1 MSFLNGTD
9 PGLRQTKVPVVD
21 TYTAGSGFTAGSTTT
36 LTLSE
41 DPGSEN
47 ACEVS
52 FDGILQHGSTF
63 THSGTTLTFSS
74 AIPTGV
80 SEVQVRHAGAIPA
93 TTPADASVTQAK
105 LGNEAVNEAKLQ
117 VSNAPTNGYFLSA
130 QSGNTGGLTWAEA
143 GGGIVQVVH
152 TQIGSSA
159 SGTTTMPG
167 DNTTPQNSE
176 GVEFI
181 TRAITPT
188 SASNKLLIQAFLQC
202 TFSSGGDTISY
213 ALFQD
218 STADALA
225 SGIEFNDSTNV
236 FSPLSLTHYMTA
248 GTTSETTFKVRVG
261 TNSSGTMYLNKMA
274 SGGDMHNGL
283 LATTMTIWEISV

>member
-1 MSFLNGTD
+1 MPFLGSQPAEAALTTGDLGDDIVTLAKIASGTD
-9 PGLRQTKVPVVD
+9 GELITWDASGNPAAVGAGTSGHFLKSQGAGSVPVF
-21 TYTAGSGFTAGSTTT
+21 AA
-36 LTLSE
+36 
-41 DPGSEN
+41 
-47 ACEVS
+47 
-52 FDGILQHGSTF
+52 
-63 THSGTTLTFSS
+63 
-74 AIPTGV
+74 
-80 SEVQVRHAGAIPA
+80 
-93 TTPADASVTQAK
+93 
-105 LGNEAVNEAKLQ
+105 
-117 VSNAPTNGYFLSA
+117 
-130 QSGNTGGLTWAEA
+130 A
-143 GGGIVQVVH
+143 GGGKVVQVVH
-152 TQIGSSA
+152 TQVGSSA
-159 SGTTTMPG
+159 SGSTTMPG

-188 SASNKLLIQAFLQC
+188 NASNKLLIQAFLQC

-218 STADALA
+218 STAGALA

-236 FSPLSLTHYMTA
+236 FSPLALTHYMTA

-261 TNSSGTMYLNKMA
+261 TNSSGTMYLNKTA